1 MTSSTVPDG
10 QRSTTPPGD
19 HDERAAWLALAT
31 VPGLGPRTMAAVLG
45 KFGTASGVLRAPLD
59 AFGEVDGITRSVARA
74 IMRASPDAG
83 RALEAKAIGVGQVVL
98 TPADPAFPT
107 MLRSIPDPP
116 LILYAVGDLA
126 LTQHPAVAIV
136 GSRDHTAYGA
146 EVARWMGATAAAAAI
161 VVVSGMARGLDAM
174 AQAAAL
180 DAGGTTV
187 GVLGNGADVAY
198 PRSNA
203 GLYRR
208 VADCGLLLTESP
220 PGQEPIQGAFPR
232 RNRLISGLA
241 RALVVVEA
249 ADGSGTMI
257 TVATALEQGR
267 DILAVPGQI
276 TSPTSRGTNRL
287 IRDGATPLLT
297 PDDLLAAFGA
307 APTTRIVPPVD
318 PPLCTLTPTEA
329 RVVAALTTTAAH
341 IDEISLAV
349 GLPIG
354 ELLGTLLGLE
364 LGGMAEHVTGGNY
377 RRRPRHA
384 TASR

>member
-1 MTSSTVPDG
+1 MTSSTVPG
-10 QRSTTPPGD
+10 GPHATTQPD
-19 HDERAAWLALAT
+19 DTDERAAWLALAT
-31 VPGLGPRTMAAVLG
+31 VPGLGPRTMTTLLSR
-45 KFGTASGVLRAPLD
+45 FGTASGVLRAPLA
-59 AFGEVDGITRSVARA
+59 AFAEVNGITRSVARA
-74 IMRASPDAG
+74 VVRAAPDAG
-83 RALEAKAIGVGQVVL
+83 RALEDAAARVGQVVL
-98 TPADPAFPT
+98 TPADAAFPAV
-107 MLRSIPDPP
+107 LRDIPDPP
-116 LILYAVGDLA
+116 LMLYAVGDLT

-146 EVARWMGATAAAAAI
+146 EVARWMGETAAAAGI

-180 DAGGTTV
+180 DAGGNTI

-198 PRSNA
+198 PRANA
-203 GLYRR
+203 ALYKR
-208 VADCGLLLTESP
+208 VADRGLLLTESP

-267 DILAVPGQI
+267 DILAVPGPI

-297 PDDLLAAFGA
+297 ADDLLAAFGA
-307 APTTRIVPPVD
+307 VAEPRGLVPVE
-318 PPLCTLTPTEA
+318 PPECTLTPTEA
-329 RVVAALTTTAAH
+329 RVIAALTTTATH
-341 IDEISLAV
+341 IDAIALSV

-364 LGGMAEHVTGGNY
+364 LGGMAEQVAGGSY
-377 RRRPRHA
+377 RRRARRHA
-384 TASR
+384 GAR